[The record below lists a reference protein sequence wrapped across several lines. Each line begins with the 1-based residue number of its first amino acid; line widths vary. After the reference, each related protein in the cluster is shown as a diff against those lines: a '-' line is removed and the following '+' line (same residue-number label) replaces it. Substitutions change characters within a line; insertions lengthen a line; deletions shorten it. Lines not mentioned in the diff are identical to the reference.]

1 MLKAHTWLL
10 LLPDIRQQTKG
21 KVKPPVDIQ
30 EKNNVTPTS
39 LLIPVD
45 ILSSLLTANRSV
57 TGGLAAAA
65 AATGST
71 VRLSVGDDALS
82 SLTDEDVDLVSGT
95 GIFKGISDDSAS
107 PEPAAP
113 ARAFVLELLSLDM
126 LELRLARFSLVSLC
140 CNCTTAWNKSL
151 KVRRTA
157 SAYKHQH
164 T

>member
-1 MLKAHTWLL
+1 M
-10 LLPDIRQQTKG
+10 PDIRQQTKG

-57 TGGLAAAA
+57 TGGLATA

-126 LELRLARFSLVSLC
+126 LELRLARFSLFSLC